1 MRESE
6 FSLPQELS
14 DYTRE
19 MPELPPEQVTPF
31 VFSDPS
37 GKRWPRL
44 RLILLL
50 GGVLFFVALVLFV
63 QTLFITPKMNVPF
76 SLRQLKGQLRA
87 LQRQNPAGQ
96 VSPAS
101 LLWQKFSATR
111 QAAKKLAGT
120 APIPSPH
127 PRKKAPDNEVRLAF
141 YVNDDPDSYASLQQ
155 HAGQIT
161 HVCPEW
167 MTVIDGMG
175 NLQIDADARVSKLA
189 ANKGIALMPLLTN
202 LVGDTWQP
210 EAIENLAH
218 GPPERRDRFIQDVLG
233 VLRNAKAAGVVVDWQ
248 QIDPAYKKDLTAFI
262 DKFADALH
270 DNNKELWLCVQPGQ
284 ELDYIDID
292 ALSDNIDRFVA
303 MLFDETSETDP
314 PGPLA
319 SRSWFEGWL
328 HVLLDGS
335 DTRQWIIAIGSYGYD
350 WPIGGKK
357 GELISFSESMS
368 RAKDAEIESVEVQ
381 GPSYSPYFYFQDE
394 DTEHA
399 VWYLDAITFLNQL
412 REVRDEKAG
421 GFALY
426 RLGSEDP
433 AIWDA
438 LNVPHNFKF
447 DDQTRQ
453 SLELIKSTDTITDV
467 GEGEIVTV
475 DEDRTDGTR
484 KLSLDTDGY
493 LTAKYVKFAEFPTL
507 YHQGAGGEHQV
518 AITFDDGPDPRWTPK
533 ILDILKAANIK
544 ATFFVVG
551 VNAERYPALVRRIVN
566 EGHEIGNHTYYH
578 PNLALCWPE
587 HIRLELNATQL
598 LLETITG
605 RATTLFR
612 PPYAADTGP
621 TGLSELA
628 PLKIAEDLNYLVV
641 LENIDPQDWA
651 KPGADIILRR
661 IKQQRHDG
669 SVILLHDAGG
679 DRSQTVEALPR
690 ILDWLHTRGDTIV
703 PLSTLL
709 GTTRD
714 AVMPLVQGN
723 SQSLTRIVSS
733 TGFRIY
739 HSIEEFLWAFMIV
752 ATALVVV
759 RTLIVIWLAFRF
771 RRGPKSDFAEP
782 VSVVI
787 AAYNEEK
794 LIAETLRT
802 LLVTD
807 YKGEIEVVVIDDGST
822 DQTAA
827 EIERVARN
835 ESRIRLFQQ
844 ENRGKARALQRGLAA
859 AHNGIVVFID
869 ADTQCQRN
877 TLPRLLEPFADERI
891 GAVSGHAKVG
901 NLRTFIARCQAL
913 EYTCG
918 FNLDR
923 RAYNRWDCITVVPGA
938 ISAVRKDALD
948 QAGGLSLETLAED
961 TDLTLSLHRHRQ
973 RIVYVPEAIAWTEAP
988 ETVATLARQRS
999 RWAYGTLQC
1008 LWKHRDMV
1016 FNWNYRAL
1024 GWFSLPSIWFFQIIL
1039 VAITPM
1045 VDLFLLAS
1053 LPFGVWSA
1061 VLPFI
1066 VIFLAMDVLL
1076 ATLACML
1083 EREPIVRAWRIL
1095 PMRLI
1100 YRPMLSYCV
1109 WKAILRAIK
1118 GAWVSWGKL
1127 ERTASIPVRA

>member
-1 MRESE
+1 
-6 FSLPQELS
+6 
-14 DYTRE
+14 

-44 RLILLL
+44 RLILLI

-63 QTLFITPKMNVPF
+63 QTLFVIPKMNVPF

-87 LQRQNPAGQ
+87 LQRENPAGQ

-101 LLWQKFSATR
+101 LLWEKFSATR

-120 APIPSPH
+120 APASSPR
-127 PRKKAPDNEVRLAF
+127 PRKKSPNNEVRLAF
-141 YVNDDPDSYASLQQ
+141 YVNGDPYSYASLEQ
-155 HAGQIT
+155 HAAQIT

-175 NLQIDADARVSKLA
+175 DLQIDSDSRVSKLA

-218 GPPERRDRFIQDVLG
+218 GPAERQDRLIQEVLT

-248 QIDPAYKKDLTAFI
+248 QIDPAYKKDLTAFM

-270 DNNKELWLCVQPGQ
+270 DENKELWLCVQPGQ

-292 ALSDNIDRFVA
+292 ELSDNIDRFVA

-335 DTRQWIIAIGSYGYD
+335 DTKQWIIAIGSYGYD

-357 GELISFSESMS
+357 GDLISFSEAMS
-368 RAKDAEIESVEVQ
+368 RANDAEIDSVQVQ

-394 DTEHA
+394 DAEHG
-399 VWYLDAITFLNQL
+399 VWFLDAVTFLNEL
-412 REVRDEKAG
+412 RGVRDEKAG

-438 LNVPHNFKF
+438 LNVPSDFKL

-453 SLELIKSTDTITDV
+453 ALELIKSTDTITDV
-467 GEGEIVTV
+467 GDGEIVTV
-475 DEDRTDGTR
+475 DEDRTDGMR
-484 KLSLDTDGY
+484 KLAVDADGY
-493 LTAKYVKFAEFPTL
+493 LTAKYVRFAEFPTL

-533 ILDILKAANIK
+533 ILDILKAANVK

-621 TGLSELA
+621 TELSELT

-651 KPGADIILRR
+651 KPGADIILQRM
-661 IKQQRHDG
+661 KQQRHDG

-714 AVMPLVQGN
+714 AVMPVVQDNG
-723 SQSLTRIVSS
+723 QSLSRLVSG

-759 RTLIVIWLAFRF
+759 RTLIVIWLAYRF
-771 RRGPKSDFAEP
+771 RRGPRRDFTEP
-782 VSVVI
+782 ISVVI
-787 AAYNEEK
+787 AAYNEGK
-794 LIAETLRT
+794 VIAETLRT
-802 LLVTD
+802 LLATD
-807 YKGEIEVVVIDDGST
+807 YKGEIEVVVVNDGSR
-822 DQTAA
+822 DETAA
-827 EIERVARN
+827 EVERVAKN
-835 ESRIRLFQQ
+835 ESRIRLLQQ

-859 AHNGIVVFID
+859 AHSAIIVFID
-869 ADTQCQRN
+869 ADTQCQRD
-877 TLPRLLEPFADERI
+877 TLPRLVEPFADSRI

-923 RAYNRWDCITVVPGA
+923 RAYNRWECITVVPGA
-938 ISAVRKDALD
+938 ISAIRKDAID

-973 RIVYVPEAIAWTEAP
+973 RIVYVPDAIAWTEAP
-988 ETVATLARQRS
+988 ETVGTLRGNDS
-999 RWAYGTLQC
+999 RWAYGTLQS

-1061 VLPFI
+1061 VLPF
-1066 VIFLAMDVLL
+1066 VITFLAMDVLL
-1076 ATLACML
+1076 ATLACIL
-1083 EREPIVRAWRIL
+1083 EREPILRAWRIL

-1100 YRPMLSYCV
+1100 YRPMLSYCI

-1127 ERTASIPVRA
+1127 ERTASVPVRA